1 MVFDALILAGGRSSR
16 LEGSAKQKLQVDGV
30 PLLESTVGAVR
41 AAGARRIVVVG
52 DDDLDGV
59 VTVRETPAFAGPVAA
74 IGVGL
79 AALTE
84 RPDAVVVL
92 ACDMPDIHRA
102 LLPLLASFSADGV
115 IAVDRDR
122 RQQLAFAA
130 TPDALFRGLAALPT
144 VVDASVRSLLAELD
158 LTDVAVPDGS
168 TDDIDTWEDAERF
181 GIPRPDTVGST
192 T

>member
-16 LEGSAKQKLQVDGV
+16 LEGSAKQNLQVGGV

-41 AAGARRIVVVG
+41 AAGVRRVVVVG
-52 DDDLDGV
+52 DDELEGV
-59 VTVRETPAFAGPVAA
+59 LTVREAPAFAGPVAA
-74 IGVGL
+74 IAIGL

-84 RPDAVVVL
+84 RPDAVLVL
-92 ACDMPDIHRA
+92 ACDMPQIHRA
-102 LLPLLASFSADGV
+102 LHPLLASFSGDGA
-115 IAVDRDR
+115 IAVDRGL

-130 TPDALFRGLAALPT
+130 APDALSRALATLPT
-144 VVDASVRSLLAELD
+144 VVDASVRSLLAELA
-158 LTDVAVPDGS
+158 LTDVAVPPGA

-181 GIPRPDTVGST
+181 GIPRPDPVGST